1 MADTTAQKWTELEL
15 LPEWGEHFYD
25 VYTGKKFGKWVMLK
39 TLKPEYKDDPRFQAM
54 IEKEFDVRYN
64 LAHPAIVMIN
74 DYEDVPG
81 LGRCII
87 TDDVYGSSLA
97 KLLKDNKVTKEH
109 VERLCTQMI
118 DAMEYIQKNHL
129 VHFPLTPERIV
140 FTENIG
146 NLKLID
152 VGFDQHDQLTPAEAS
167 DDIKAFGHIL
177 RQAVAACPDAP
188 ERLRRVADRCCSN
201 NPRERYS
208 TIHQLRMALAQRSA
222 NRFYIAII
230 IFLLLM
236 IGLLIW
242 VNSSLAPSSK
252 VPENPAPTIS
262 VITNHFP
269 YNPTDN
275 VS

>member
-1 MADTTAQKWTELEL
+1 
-15 LPEWGEHFYD
+15 
-25 VYTGKKFGKWVMLK
+25 MLK

-177 RQAVAACPDAP
+177 RQAVAACPDTP

-242 VNSSLAPSSK
+242 V
-252 VPENPAPTIS
+252 
-262 VITNHFP
+262 ITNHSP

-275 VS
+275 GS

>member
-1 MADTTAQKWTELEL
+1 MTDTTAQKWTELEL
-15 LPEWGEHFYD
+15 LPEWGEQFYD

-97 KLLKDNKVTKEH
+97 TLLKQNKVTKEH

-118 DAMEYIQKNHL
+118 DAMEYIQENHL
-129 VHFPLTPERIV
+129 VHFPLTPERVV

-201 NPRERYS
+201 NARERFS
-208 TIHQLRMALAQRSA
+208 TIHQLRMALAQRSS

-230 IFLLLM
+230 IFLLIM
-236 IGLLIW
+236 IGILIW
-242 VNSSLAPSSK
+242 VNSPIAPSSK
-252 VPENPAPTIS
+252 DSGESLPETSA
-262 VITNHFP
+262 ITSHSS
-269 YNPTDN
+269 YNPTAN